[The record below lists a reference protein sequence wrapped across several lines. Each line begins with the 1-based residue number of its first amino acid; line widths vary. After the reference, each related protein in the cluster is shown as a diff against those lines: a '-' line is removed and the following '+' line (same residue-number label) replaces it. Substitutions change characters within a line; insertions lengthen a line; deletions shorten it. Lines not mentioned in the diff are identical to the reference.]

1 MVARTMAAPFRTL
14 LLLAALGSATVLRA
28 ARERPGGDDPV
39 VAQVEAVLLEGDLI
53 RAKTI
58 VDVALRKTA
67 KPLYY
72 AIRGGILGELGELPE
87 AIKDLTR
94 ALELDPKL
102 AVAWRDRGLARM
114 LLGEYEKALPDLD
127 AAVKADPKEPKAWAT
142 RAVLQLRRKAWGA
155 AIADSTAALRLEST
169 MVSALHNRAT
179 ARAQIGELQEAV
191 ADYDAILAIKPRYPL
206 ALTARAQGH
215 RRLGDLD
222 RALADAD
229 AAIRV
234 DANAADA
241 YTERAAIRGA
251 LGDLPRAIGDCT
263 TALLI
268 EPEHASA
275 RIVRALLQIQN
286 TDFRAA
292 RTDLEAAI
300 AQPGVEPGAPRRHLA
315 WLLATAPD
323 ESLLDPARALKLARE
338 VIETHGD
345 RTPPALDALAAAAA
359 ANGDFAT
366 ATTTAELALQAT
378 DARTPMDL
386 TVRRER
392 LALYQNRKPYRLS
405 TARDATEPQKRKVA
419 PTTTTPAEKLIVAG
433 DYGRARDLL
442 EEGLHYGL
450 ELPPEILATLAY
462 LLATCPD
469 DGIRDG
475 VRALKLAQKAA
486 AKDVANPAILDA
498 LAAALAET
506 ECFPEAIEAAI
517 RAADATAAED
527 TAVLRLRRERLETY
541 RNATPWRL
549 PPAPPERS
557 AKR

>member
-1 MVARTMAAPFRTL
+1 MATTLRTL
-14 LLLAALGSATVLRA
+14 LLLAALGSASVLRA

-39 VAQVEAVLLEGDLI
+39 VANVEAVMLEGDLV
-53 RAKTI
+53 RARTI
-58 VDVALRKTA
+58 IEVALRKTA

-72 AIRGGILGELGELPE
+72 AIRGGILGELGELPD

-94 ALELDPKL
+94 AVELDPKL
-102 AVAWRDRGLARM
+102 AVAWRDRGMARM
-114 LLGEYEKALPDLD
+114 LLGEYESALPDLD
-127 AAVKADPKEPKAWAT
+127 TAVKADPEEPKAWAT
-142 RAVLQLRRKAWGA
+142 RAALQLRRKAWNA
-155 AIADSTAALRLEST
+155 AIADTTEALRLEPR
-169 MVSALHNRAT
+169 MISALHDRAT
-179 ARAQIGELQEAV
+179 ARAQLGELQEAV

-206 ALTARAQGH
+206 ALTARAQVH

-222 RALADAD
+222 QALADAD

-241 YTERAAIRGA
+241 YTERAAIRGVM
-251 LGDLPRAIGDCT
+251 GDLSRAIGDCT

-275 RIVRALLQIQN
+275 LIVRALLQIQN

-292 RTDLEAAI
+292 RTDLEAALV
-300 AQPGVEPGAPRRHLA
+300 QPGVEPSAPRRHLA

-323 ESLLDPARALKLARE
+323 DSLLDAARALKLAHE
-338 VIETHGD
+338 VIETYGD
-345 RTPPALDALAAAAA
+345 KSPPALDALAAAAA

-366 ATTTAELALQAT
+366 AMTNAELALQAT
-378 DARTPMDL
+378 DARTPLDL

-392 LALYQNRKPYRLS
+392 LELYLNRQPYRLS
-405 TARDATEPQKRKVA
+405 TVREIAEPQKRKVT
-419 PTTTTPAEKLIVAG
+419 PTSTTPAEKLIVAG
-433 DYGRARDLL
+433 EYGRARDLL

-450 ELPPEILATLAY
+450 ELPQAILATLAY

-475 VRALKLAQKAA
+475 ARALTLAQKAA
-486 AKDVANPAILDA
+486 AKDGANPVILDA

-506 ECFPEAIEAAI
+506 ARFPEAIEAATQSV
-517 RAADATAAED
+517 DATRPEE
-527 TAVLRLRRERLETY
+527 TASLALRRARLETY
-541 RNATPWRL
+541 RDASPWRL
-549 PPAPPERS
+549 PPARKAPP